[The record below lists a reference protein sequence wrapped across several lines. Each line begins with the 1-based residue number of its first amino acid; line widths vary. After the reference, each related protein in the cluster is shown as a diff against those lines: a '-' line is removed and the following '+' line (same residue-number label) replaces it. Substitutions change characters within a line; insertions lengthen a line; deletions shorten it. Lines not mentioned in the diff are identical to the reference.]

1 MKLLTEEKLA
11 ALTAKAANWDSM
23 VSHYLEANPEAKE
36 ITPDSL
42 LEAFAANQ
50 DESEIQSKLDA
61 AQTEVQ
67 TLTTAKTKL
76 EGEKTELQTQV
87 DNLLAGSGAKG
98 ASVKSESEL
107 GATEDDLAEFGK
119 KNSGDTFSI
128 LTKAKEEGLI

>member
-1 MKLLTEEKLA
+1 
-11 ALTAKAANWDSM
+11 M